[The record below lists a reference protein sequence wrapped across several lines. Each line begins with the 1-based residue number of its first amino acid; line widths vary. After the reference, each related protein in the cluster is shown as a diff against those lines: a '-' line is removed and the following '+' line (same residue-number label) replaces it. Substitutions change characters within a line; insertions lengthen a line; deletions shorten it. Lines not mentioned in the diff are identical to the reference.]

1 MKMRRI
7 VAGILGGL
15 LVLNGNY
22 MAVQAAETDDAV
34 TDEEAVEFYVSPDG
48 DDSNPGSENAPFQ
61 SLSRAKQAVDEIND
75 DMSSDIIVYLM
86 DGVYYQDE
94 TLTFGTQDSGTNG
107 YKVRYEAYPGAS
119 PEISGGQELDGEWE
133 LYDEENNIYR
143 ISVPEGVNF
152 RQLYVNGEKGIRAR
166 TGADRV
172 FDSTSRICGADRL
185 DEEGNVI
192 PEWWSATWDPATQV
206 QAAGGR
212 VIVPDDG
219 RISEDMKNLQEVEL
233 HIYTAWVENILR
245 IESIEK
251 IDSYDCQQEAVH
263 TGKEIDWDGACWRVY
278 VQEPEAERIFNRPH
292 PGLDNYTGGPHY
304 AFYYENA
311 YEYIDE
317 DTEWYLDRGENTL
330 YYKAPADMDMASASA
345 VIPMVEEIV
354 TVEGTLDNPVHDI
367 EFRGITFEHSTWLTP
382 SEEGICRRTG
392 KPGYD
397 LWRVQRQQCGRQT
410 RRHGDSYQE
419 CSEHPVRRQYDP
431 VYGSHRN
438 SG

>member
-1 MKMRRI
+1 MK
-7 VAGILGGL
+7 
-15 LVLNGNY
+15 
-22 MAVQAAETDDAV
+22 
-34 TDEEAVEFYVSPDG
+34 
-48 DDSNPGSENAPFQ
+48 
-61 SLSRAKQAVDEIND
+61 
-75 DMSSDIIVYLM
+75 
-86 DGVYYQDE
+86 
-94 TLTFGTQDSGTNG
+94 
-107 YKVRYEAYPGAS
+107 
-119 PEISGGQELDGEWE
+119 
-133 LYDEENNIYR
+133 ENNIYR

-166 TGADRV
+166 AGSARV

-192 PEWWSATWDPATQV
+192 PGMVVRHMGSGNSG
-206 QAAGGR
+206 AGRGR
-212 VIVPDDG
+212 PGDCSGTDG

-317 DTEWYLDRGENTL
+317 DTEWYLNRGENTL

-354 TVEGTLDNPVHDI
+354 TVEGT
-367 EFRGITFEHSTWLTP
+367 
-382 SEEGICRRTG
+382 TG
-392 KPGYD
+392 
-397 LWRVQRQQCGRQT
+397 
-410 RRHGDSYQE
+410 
-419 CSEHPVRRQYDP
+419 
-431 VYGSHRN
+431 
-438 SG
+438 